1 MLSFSIRNALRAPTV
16 TRTMARA
23 TPMARP
29 AMMKFQRNYSDHHE
43 ETFEEFTTRYV
54 ITPQPSPSEY

>member
-1 MLSFSIRNALRAPTV
+1 
-16 TRTMARA
+16 MARA

-29 AMMKFQRNYSDHHE
+29 AMMKFQRNYSDHNE

-54 ITPQPSPSEY
+54 NHAAALSLSQY

>member
-1 MLSFSIRNALRAPTV
+1 
-16 TRTMARA
+16 MARA